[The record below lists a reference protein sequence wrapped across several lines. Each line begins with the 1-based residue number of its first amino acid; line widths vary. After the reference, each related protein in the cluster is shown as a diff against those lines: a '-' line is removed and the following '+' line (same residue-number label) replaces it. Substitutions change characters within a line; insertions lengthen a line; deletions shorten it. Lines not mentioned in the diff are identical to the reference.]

1 LASDTANDE
10 VTFSGIDWLTD
21 GDTSRQTG
29 ICARAA
35 LLRASSHLWGQQ
47 GRSHRSHGPELSAH
61 ALRQDACA
69 LPRQTVPRWAEG
81 LGRATHA
88 EFPASGWYLKRP
100 LLRVFGIPQNCVR
113 RPVYPLSLG
122 LGLARRHWIISAV
135 WPFGLQALREG
146 EPNDGLLSADGSC
159 SAQAR
164 Q

>member
-1 LASDTANDE
+1 MVRSH
-10 VTFSGIDWLTD
+10 SHD
-21 GDTSRQTG
+21 GGFNCRRQVSSEPP
-29 ICARAA
+29 
-35 LLRASSHLWGQQ
+35 RASPCFERARICGGQQ
-47 GRSHRSHGPELSAH
+47 GPSHRSHGPELSAH

-69 LPRQTVPRWAEG
+69 LPRQTVPRGAEG
-81 LGRATHA
+81 LGRATQSGHA

-122 LGLARRHWIISAV
+122 LGLARRHWIICAV